1 MGIAIELDDFGTGYS
16 SLNSLSKLPLSTIKL
31 DRTLINGI
39 AVGNATDD
47 AIVRA
52 AIAMAKAM
60 SMQIVAEG
68 VETIAQKEF
77 LSTEGCDILQGYL
90 LARPM
95 PFSQFLHLLE
105 PQLLRPEGSLLIGAA

>member
-1 MGIAIELDDFGTGYS
+1 DDFGTGYS

-31 DRTLINGI
+31 DRSLINGV
-39 AVGNATDD
+39 AVGNGTDD

-68 VETIAQKEF
+68 VETPAQKEF
-77 LSTEGCDILQGYL
+77 LCAEGCDILQGYL

-95 PFSQFLHLLE
+95 PFGQFLQFFE
-105 PQLLRPEGSLLIGAA
+105 SQLLWPEGSLLIEAA